1 MILLGIAGLFLP
13 FLQGVLFLVI
23 GIGLLDFERKRRVLA
38 SGRRRLVGWGAPRAW
53 FYPSAERRARRIEK
67 RRARQGAKANA
78 KAAARGLPDGTAA
91 NSQTRS
97 P

>member
-23 GIGLLDFERKRRVLA
+23 GIGLLDFDRKRRVLA
-38 SGRRRLVGWGAPRAW
+38 SARRRLVGWGVPRKW
-53 FYPSAERRARRIEK
+53 FYPTAIHRARRIERR
-67 RRARQGAKANA
+67 RRARSAADKGERKLPGG
-78 KAAARGLPDGTAA
+78 AAASSR
-91 NSQTRS
+91 SQT